1 MAAGWDSCHHSV
13 SLPEC
18 GTARHQGSPHP
29 EAPHRMMTV
38 MTMGSAPAVVAAA
51 AAAGPTA
58 KKKLLRLAEATEES
72 AARSYS
78 ADAGGSILKRVRPC
92 IRLDP
97 DLAPPTSNGSQ
108 WPSLGSRMQC

>member
-1 MAAGWDSCHHSV
+1 MAAGGDSCHHSV

-38 MTMGSAPAVVAAA
+38 MAMGSAPAAAAA